1 MMVTVRLSPGDK
13 VMVYDG
19 RDGDT
24 YEDALLSV
32 GINPDIVLIFCKGV
46 SLPQDKVIKEPE
58 VEIVSTCSRG

>member
-1 MMVTVRLSPGDK
+1 
-13 VMVYDG
+13 MVYDG

-24 YEDALLSV
+24 YEDALLSL

-46 SLPQDKVIKEPE
+46 SLPQDKVIEEPE